1 MDWGA
6 PPAQLRANVE
16 VDGAALEVELLHAA
30 EPREFGGHLLWSER
44 LHRLQLM
51 TRRRS
56 RDGKEEPCYVW
67 SARRGALLSCLSD
80 LLATLTHIGL
90 THGSGLK
97 DYDGTRNVHLAT
109 RTQSISSKQHGRI
122 RCRSWLDIIHSEL
135 YAASRGSGD
144 CSSSLLLDVHHLKR
158 LL

>member
-1 MDWGA
+1 M
-6 PPAQLRANVE
+6 LCLV
-16 VDGAALEVELLHAA
+16 
-30 EPREFGGHLLWSER
+30 SEK
-44 LHRLQLM
+44 
-51 TRRRS
+51 RRFVVL
-56 RDGKEEPCYVW
+56 P
-67 SARRGALLSCLSD
+67 CLSD

-109 RTQSISSKQHGRI
+109 RTQSISSKQHGRV
-122 RCRSWLDIIHSEL
+122 RCRSWFDIIHSEL